1 VKLDIDGWKSE
12 FVKLHEL
19 NQQLKD
25 METLAGLPIALI
37 TKKYI
42 YGA

>member
-1 VKLDIDGWKSE
+1 
-12 FVKLHEL
+12 L

-42 YGA
+42 YGAWYYKHKF